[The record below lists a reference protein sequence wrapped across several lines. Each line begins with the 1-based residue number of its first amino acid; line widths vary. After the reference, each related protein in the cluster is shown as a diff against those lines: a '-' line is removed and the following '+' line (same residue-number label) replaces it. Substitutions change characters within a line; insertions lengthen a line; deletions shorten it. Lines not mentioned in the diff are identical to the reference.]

1 MSVTALVLGAAEP
14 VGTALVNLLQRNGQ
28 YTDITCLVERPLA
41 YQHFASRDSVTPVVV
56 DFNFLQDYQ
65 GYFNVDYVYCCLDV
79 SSAQRQDLKAVRRQ
93 VFEYIHV
100 AAQLARAQRCRG
112 FVWLSEVGADAHS
125 ADPVL
130 KVKGELENAIMTM
143 PQLPNASA
151 VRAPRLLAT
160 ADSTLQQPS
169 TNWLHQLT
177 AAVPRLFKKEVSPY
191 QVAAKMI
198 ELQHQH

>member
-14 VGTALVNLLQRNGQ
+14 VGTALVNLLQRNDQ

-41 YQHFASRDSVTPVVV
+41 YQHFTSREGVTPVVV

-65 GYFNVDYVYCCLDV
+65 GYFSVDYVYCCLDV
-79 SSAQRQDLKAVRRQ
+79 TTLQRTDVKLVRRR
-93 VFEYIHV
+93 VFEYVHV

-112 FVWLSEVGADAHS
+112 FVWLSEEGSDARS
-125 ADPVL
+125 TDPVL
-130 KVKGELENAIMTM
+130 KVKGELENAIMAM

-151 VRAPRLLAT
+151 VRAPRKLAI
-160 ADSTLQQPS
+160 ADSTAQQTS
-169 TNWLHQLT
+169 TNWLQQLT
-177 AAVPRLFKKEVSPY
+177 TSMPRLFKKEVSPY